1 MRCEKLKVWK
11 RACRLSCE
19 IYKTTSSI
27 KDYGF
32 RDQITRSG
40 LSVPSNIAEGE
51 ERSGVKEQ
59 IRFLNY
65 SQGSAAELITQL
77 FIGIEIGYI
86 EKHKGLE
93 LINETKE
100 ILAIVSQ
107 LSKNKKAVL
116 KN

>member
-1 MRCEKLKVWK
+1 MRCEKLRVWK

-19 IYKTTSSI
+19 VYKVTATI

-40 LSVPSNIAEGE
+40 LSIPSNIAEGE
-51 ERSGVKEQ
+51 ERESDKEKT
-59 IRFLNY
+59 RFLNY

-86 EKHKGLE
+86 EKDGGLI
-93 LINETKE
+93 LIQEAKE
-100 ILAIVSQ
+100 ILAII
-107 LSKNKKAVL
+107 SKLAILNKQP
-116 KN
+116 

>member
-19 IYKTTSSI
+19 VYKVTTNI

-40 LSVPSNIAEGE
+40 LSIPSNLAEGE
-51 ERSGVKEQ
+51 ERSGIKDQ

-65 SQGSAAELITQL
+65 SQGSSAELVTQL

-86 EKHKGLE
+86 EKYKGLE
-93 LINETKE
+93 LINEAKE
-100 ILAIVSQ
+100 ILAIISQ
-107 LSKNKKAVL
+107 LAKNKKATL
-116 KN
+116 NN

>member
-1 MRCEKLKVWK
+1 MRCEKLNVWK

-19 IYKTTSSI
+19 IYKATSSI

-86 EKHKGLE
+86 EKQKGLE

-100 ILAIVSQ
+100 ILAIISQ

-116 KN
+116 KH